1 MCGIWALFGHY
12 TDSITYCD
20 DSFCRIRHRG
30 PDAWRLQFDDKIKE
44 ACIGFVRLKIVDSV
58 WGMQPMILHEFPHL
72 TLVCNGELYN
82 CKRLGEEFSIK
93 YETRCD
99 VECITQLFARGGIKH
114 AVSNLDGVFGFVLVD
129 SKNRK
134 VYAARDPYG
143 VRPLFRFESQGSG
156 LLGFCSEGKGLI
168 SLKNLV
174 KDKLKNGFCDKW
186 SLKQFPPG
194 HFVEYDILPN
204 GKVKLVKEERFY
216 TIGNRPIFRPFVAHS
231 ELTSDVHANIRLLL
245 TEAVRK
251 RLMSDRRIG
260 CLLSGGLDSSLIAA
274 LLLKLAKEEGLD
286 YKIQTF
292 AVGMGTS
299 PDIVAAR
306 QVAKHIGS
314 DHHEVIFTE
323 QTVKD
328 VLDTV
333 IYHLETCD
341 ITTIRASIGMYI
353 LSEYI
358 KQKTDSTVIFS
369 GEGSDELS
377 QGYIYFRKAPTPEA
391 GTEESLR
398 LLNDIYLYD
407 GLRADRATAAH
418 SLELRVPFLDL
429 QFSSYYLSLPGEMR
443 QPIDGVEKHL
453 LRSAFSGTDLLP
465 NNILWRHKEAFSDG
479 VASVKKSLFE
489 VIQDIIDPFVSQ
501 EQLDNASK
509 LFPYLTPTTKESY
522 YYRMVFEKH
531 FPGQASSL
539 IPYFWM
545 PKWSDVKDPSARFL
559 DHYKPEE

>member
-1 MCGIWALFGHY
+1 MLFPIC
-12 TDSITYCD
+12 ITYCD
-20 DSFCRIRHRG
+20 DSFCKIRHRG
-30 PDAWRLQFDDKIKE
+30 PDAWRLQFDNRLKE
-44 ACIGFVRLKIVDSV
+44 ACIGFARLTIVDSV

-82 CKRLGEEFSIK
+82 CKRLGEEFDIK
-93 YETRCD
+93 YETKCD

-143 VRPLFRFESQGSG
+143 VRPLFRFESQGTG
-156 LLGFCSEGKGLI
+156 LLGICSEGKGLI
-168 SLKNLV
+168 GLQKLV

-194 HFVEYDILPN
+194 HYVEYDILPG

-216 TIGNRPIFRPFVAHS
+216 TIGSRPVFRPFVAYTD
-231 ELTSDVHANIRLLL
+231 LKNDVHANIRLLL

-251 RLMSDRRIG
+251 RLMSERRIG

-274 LLLKLAKEEGLD
+274 ILLKLAKEEGLE

-323 QTVKD
+323 ETVKD
-328 VLDTV
+328 VLDNV

-341 ITTIRASIGMYI
+341 ITTVRASVGMYI

-369 GEGSDELS
+369 GEGSDEVS
-377 QGYIYFRKAPTPEA
+377 QGYIYFRKAPSLQA
-391 GTEESLR
+391 GNEESLR

-407 GLRADRATAAH
+407 GLRADRTTSAH

-429 QFSSYYLSLPGEMR
+429 QFSSYYLSLPAEMR

-465 NNILWRHKEAFSDG
+465 NNIIWRHKEAFSDG

-489 VIQDIIDPFVSQ
+489 VIQELIEPFVSQ

-509 LFPYLTPTTKESY
+509 LFPHLTPTTKESY
-522 YYRMVFEKH
+522 YYRMIFEKH
-531 FPGQASSL
+531 FPGQAPNL
-539 IPYFWM
+539 TPYFWM
-545 PKWSDVKDPSARFL
+545 PKWTNVKDPSARFL
-559 DHYKPEE
+559 DDYKAEE

>member
-1 MCGIWALFGHY
+1 MCGIWAIFGHDV
-12 TDSITYCD
+12 DSITYCD
-20 DSFCRIRHRG
+20 DSFCKIRHRG
-30 PDAWRLQFDDKIKE
+30 PDAWRLQFDNRIKE
-44 ACIGFVRLKIVDSV
+44 ACIGFVRLTIVDSI

-82 CKRLGEEFSIK
+82 FGRLGEEFGIK

-99 VECITQLFARGGIKH
+99 VESVTQLFARGGIKH
-114 AVSNLDGVFGFVLVD
+114 AVSNLDGVFGFVLID

-143 VRPLFRFESQGSG
+143 VRPLFRFEAKGTG
-156 LLGFCSEGKGLI
+156 LLGFSSEGKGLI
-168 SLKNLV
+168 GLKRLV

-194 HFVEYDILPN
+194 HFVEYDILSD
-204 GKVKLVKEERFY
+204 GKVKLVKEERYY
-216 TIGNRPIFRPFVAHS
+216 TIGSRPIFRPFVS
-231 ELTSDVHANIRLLL
+231 YTDLKNDVHANIRLLL

-251 RLMSDRRIG
+251 RLMSERRIG

-274 LLLKLAKEEGLD
+274 LLMKLAKEEGLE

-323 QTVKD
+323 ETVKD
-328 VLDTV
+328 VLDNV

-341 ITTIRASIGMYI
+341 ITTIRASVGMYI

-377 QGYIYFRKAPTPEA
+377 QGYIYFRKAPTLEA
-391 GTEESLR
+391 GNEESLR

-407 GLRADRATAAH
+407 GLRADRTTSAH

-429 QFSSYYLSLPGEMR
+429 QFSSYYLSLPAEMR

-453 LRSAFSGTDLLP
+453 LRSAFSGIDLLP

-489 VIQDIIDPFVSQ
+489 VIQDIIDPFVTQ

-509 LFPYLTPTTKESY
+509 LFPHITPTTKESY
-522 YYRMVFEKH
+522 YYRMIFEKH
-531 FPGQASSL
+531 FPGQAPNL
-539 IPYFWM
+539 TPYFWM
-545 PKWSDVKDPSARFL
+545 PKWTNVKDPSARFL
-559 DHYKPEE
+559 DDYKPEE